1 VKPIKILVVD
11 DSSMLRE
18 HIVHLLHRHF
28 AQATIGEASHGEEA
42 IGLASRGAWDVMVLD
57 ISMPGVSGLVVLD
70 TVRRE
75 QPGLA
80 VVMLSIHISVA
91 SVENCLRRGA
101 HGYVAKEDA
110 PEELVPAIESALQ
123 GQLYRSRRVRESD
136 SVYRKRD

>member
-1 VKPIKILVVD
+1 
-11 DSSMLRE
+11 MLRE
-18 HIVHLLHRHF
+18 HIAHLLRTHF
-28 AQATIGEASHGEEA
+28 AGVTIGEASHGEEA
-42 IGLASRGAWDVMVLD
+42 IALAGRAAWDVIVLD

-80 VVMLSIHISVA
+80 VVMLSTHIGVA
-91 SVENCLRRGA
+91 WVEDCFRRGA

-110 PEELVPAIESALQ
+110 PDELVPAVEGALQ

-136 SVYRKRD
+136 SVYRKRG